1 MVANYA
7 KKINTC
13 NAARK
18 SWFQKSIPQGGGSK
32 SVADCC
38 E

>member
-1 MVANYA
+1 MVA
-7 KKINTC
+7 KRTKEINTC

-18 SWFQKSIPQGGGSK
+18 SWFQRQMSQGGGSK
-32 SVADCC
+32 SIADDC